1 MAERKIEKRVLE
13 VLSTLKE
20 REYQQAYQTKE
31 SAFSRT
37 EAQKMS
43 YEEASLF
50 MVANSGKS
58 LSIELLEFFN
68 KMPQMHE
75 AVTKQAFSKQR
86 GYIKSELFEDLNLRY
101 LRASYAERKELFHGY
116 FLIAVDGSTC
126 EIPNVKALKEYY
138 GSAKASDTSRSNA
151 RAGLNGFY
159 DPLNQAML
167 KLVVDRYQKN
177 ETEVFLEHVDEI
189 CRNYPEDP
197 LCFIFDRGYISLRLL
212 FELRKRE
219 ANYLFRLPS
228 NCYKNEIEK
237 VKSDDSVINIKITKQ
252 RMGNVPL
259 EQQEEY
265 LKQEYFSIRLVK
277 VELPSGEIEYLLT
290 NIPAETIPYSEMKDF
305 YFQRWEIERMFN
317 VLKNRLHIEN
327 ISARSPIGVQQDIQA
342 TVFLGNI
349 VKDIEQDINCSLPQ
363 NQKNKYEYRVNI
375 NMLCGVVKNYF
386 MFFVL
391 CRYVSDQLREYHFKR
406 LIRFLKQTTIANK
419 KALSNPRI
427 KKVSRN
433 KHKTNV
439 RNNY

>member
-1 MAERKIEKRVLE
+1 MAESKIEKRVLE

-31 SAFSRT
+31 NAFSRT

-43 YEEASLF
+43 FEEASLF

-68 KMPQMHE
+68 KMPEIHE

-116 FLIAVDGSTC
+116 ILVAVDGSTC
-126 EIPNVKALKEYY
+126 EIPNVKVLKEYY

-167 KLVVDRYQKN
+167 KLVVDKYQKN

-189 CRNYPEDP
+189 CGNYPEDP
-197 LCFIFDRGYISLRLL
+197 ICFIFDRGYISLRLL
-212 FELRKRE
+212 FELKKRN

-228 NCYKNEIEK
+228 NCYKNELEK
-237 VKSDDSVINIKITKQ
+237 VKLDDSVINIKITKQ
-252 RMGNVPL
+252 RLGNVPP

-290 NIPAETIPYSEMKDF
+290 NIPAETIPYSEMKNF

-349 VKDIEQDINCSLPQ
+349 VKDIEQDINRSLPQ

-406 LIRFLKQTTIANK
+406 LIRFLKQTTVANK